1 MQTFGATK
9 KPLILL
15 EERLDLIC
23 KRPSFPPTGTHLS
36 PRSASVWRSTSSRS
50 SLLSSTSRRTPC
62 TLWSLMGITAAPHW
76 VVTRGIHWL
85 VLRPTCNTTVTGKDL
100 TPRVTVNKW
109 IRTKQESV
117 SFLTMKTNANHV
129 IPGSGL
135 VLVDIP
141 TTPTHVRGNEALAI
155 YEADNSDKHIKT
167 MGYILVQWK
176 VNNKKGN
183 CHFWGIT
190 WFLEEQKGGSVKTLE
205 RFKGDYSNF
214 LGQWRRWGGGGDS
227 LKEGNGDVPLDKVA
241 FLRLDWL

>member
-23 KRPSFPPTGTHLS
+23 KRPSFPPTGTLLS

-62 TLWSLMGITAAPHW
+62 TLWSLMGITAEPHW
-76 VVTRGIHWL
+76 LVTRGSHWL
-85 VLRPTCNTTVTGKDL
+85 VLRPPCNTTVTGKDL

-141 TTPTHVRGNEALAI
+141 TTPTHVEM
-155 YEADNSDKHIKT
+155 KH
-167 MGYILVQWK
+167 
-176 VNNKKGN
+176 
-183 CHFWGIT
+183 
-190 WFLEEQKGGSVKTLE
+190 
-205 RFKGDYSNF
+205 
-214 LGQWRRWGGGGDS
+214 
-227 LKEGNGDVPLDKVA
+227 
-241 FLRLDWL
+241 